1 MAVIVNL
8 VRKGF
13 YLDSVGLMR
22 MSREIAGMDGVE
34 DAALMMATPANR
46 EIMRHAGVLAAE
58 GDMAAASD
66 LVLAVR
72 ARDEAVAHQV
82 LREAEALLDRPRRS
96 NAEAAQWRPRSLRA
110 AQAARPSLNLALIS
124 VPGEYAVAEA
134 RKALGRG
141 LDVMIFS
148 DNVPIGDE
156 VELKT
161 EARAMGRLVMG
172 PDCGT
177 AIIGGAPLCFANRV
191 PRGSIG
197 IVGASGTGTQEVSCL
212 IARHGGGISHAIGTG
227 GRDLKE
233 AVGGITTLMAMDM
246 LDRDPGT
253 ETIVLVSKPPAASVV
268 QTVRR
273 RVAESGKRFVICF
286 LGSDG
291 IDLPTNAVAA
301 STLRDAALLALGRT
315 VSAPRQPGHG
325 GGSAGRIVGL
335 FAGGTLCAEAQI
347 ILQRAGLAVA
357 SNVPVPGASATGG
370 PGHLLL
376 DLGDDEYTRGRPHP
390 MIDPSVRDEPLAAA
404 LRDPANA
411 VVLIDVVL
419 GHGGHADPAGAV
431 ADVLK
436 RHRGPGPVVVA
447 SVTGTDE
454 DPQGLAGQIARLEAV
469 GVEVQPSNADAAEA
483 ACAHLDQ
490 THGR

>member
-1 MAVIVNL
+1 
-8 VRKGF
+8 
-13 YLDSVGLMR
+13 
-22 MSREIAGMDGVE
+22 
-34 DAALMMATPANR
+34 
-46 EIMRHAGVLAAE
+46 
-58 GDMAAASD
+58 
-66 LVLAVR
+66 
-72 ARDEAVAHQV
+72 
-82 LREAEALLDRPRRS
+82 
-96 NAEAAQWRPRSLRA
+96 
-110 AQAARPSLNLALIS
+110 
-124 VPGEYAVAEA
+124 
-134 RKALGRG
+134 
-141 LDVMIFS
+141 
-148 DNVPIGDE
+148 
-156 VELKT
+156 
-161 EARAMGRLVMG
+161 
-172 PDCGT
+172 
-177 AIIGGAPLCFANRV
+177 
-191 PRGSIG
+191 
-197 IVGASGTGTQEVSCL
+197 
-212 IARHGGGISHAIGTG
+212 
-227 GRDLKE
+227 
-233 AVGGITTLMAMDM
+233 
-246 LDRDPGT
+246 
-253 ETIVLVSKPPAASVV
+253 
-268 QTVRR
+268 
-273 RVAESGKRFVICF
+273 
-286 LGSDG
+286 
-291 IDLPTNAVAA
+291 
-301 STLRDAALLALGRT
+301 
-315 VSAPRQPGHG
+315 
-325 GGSAGRIVGL
+325 GSAGRIVGL

-454 DPQGLAGQIARLEAV
+454 DPQGLAGQIAKLEAV